1 MPGVLATGTAAE
13 DVTVTPAVAQ
23 IMECIMQVASA
34 RGATQSRLVA
44 GPRDAASRA
53 ARTCYDHLADR
64 LGVALAEA
72 LVEGGA
78 YERWRNGYQSRR
90 RVFRPNRHRPRCAG
104 DPQRQALGSRFVQTM
119 SRLERAAPSPSR
131 RHWRSLM
138 RALLW
143 EGLDTPQQRHPR
155 RHDHPKG
162 WLVFRDEFDV
172 RLE

>member
-72 LVEGGA
+72 LVEGG
-78 YERWRNGYQSRR
+78 
-90 RVFRPNRHRPRCAG
+90 RVE
-104 DPQRQALGSRFVQTM
+104 LT
-119 SRLERAAPSPSR
+119 
-131 RHWRSLM
+131 
-138 RALLW
+138 
-143 EGLDTPQQRHPR
+143 
-155 RHDHPKG
+155 
-162 WLVFRDEFDV
+162 
-172 RLE
+172 